1 MLRCGEKLS
10 QMTNS
15 GPVGNR
21 ARSWR
26 RTRGTPASA
35 SGSGTGRTAVRR
47 PDRARRTCAALR
59 RCGCRSRA
67 DGQDAR
73 AGTTRAQV
81 GAAGSA
87 ARTRPRRSPD
97 HRRPLRPGGEGSL
110 AAIVGTSSH
119 LIRHRVNSPGSGF
132 GTRRTPSA
140 RPGYGSNLPT
150 ASAVRTSSTLTSSS
164 VEYFSDLQAPPQSSP
179 PPTEPRRTPG
189 RGCGPRRPAPGR
201 SGSVRVGARTLMVP
215 RPGVRERMISDGFR
229 PGCEISVELLLGD
242 PLRLAVDHGEGDE

>member
-1 MLRCGEKLS
+1 MS

-179 PPTEPRRTPG
+179 PADRATSNARPRLRATPASSRPIGVCPG
-189 RGCGPRRPAPGR
+189 RGTDDDGATAGRQGANDQRRVPPRLRDQRRA
-201 SGSVRVGARTLMVP
+201 SAR
-215 RPGVRERMISDGFR
+215 
-229 PGCEISVELLLGD
+229 
-242 PLRLAVDHGEGDE
+242 